1 MQSAVIQDW
10 HTVPAVPR
18 VTTFQPTSTS
28 TSYSSR
34 CSGSSFISI
43 HQHRY
48 KSKSNGA
55 TMHSSSGAYGNRQGV
70 HVPKRSS
77 FTISSLFVGHW
88 PGPFCSEMLGN
99 KLHQVVSTRSR
110 RKAQGL
116 VALQQD
122 GPREFA
128 PALKLANTIETDS
141 LPPFV
146 RDSAMKAIDDL
157 GRRVTAGDVAS
168 RAGMKVTQA
177 ESALQALAADSGG
190 FLEVMQNTFGD
201 FGAMPTESEACLSSL
216 GESCQR

>member
-10 HTVPAVPR
+10 HTMPALPQVA
-18 VTTFQPTSTS
+18 TFQPTSTS
-28 TSYSSR
+28 TSYSNR

-48 KSKSNGA
+48 KSKSNGP
-55 TMHSSSGAYGNRQGV
+55 TIHSLSAANGNRQRV
-70 HVPKRSS
+70 HMPKRSS
-77 FTISSLFVGHW
+77 LKISGLFVGHQ
-88 PGPFCSEMLGN
+88 PGPFRSEMLGN
-99 KLHQVVSTRSR
+99 KLHHVVSSRSR
-110 RKAQGL
+110 RKVQGP

-122 GPREFA
+122 GPQEFA
-128 PALKLANTIETDS
+128 PALKLANAIETDS

-190 FLEVMQNTFGD
+190 FLEVIHSTFGYL
-201 FGAMPTESEACLSSL
+201 GSMSIEIEAYLSSL
-216 GESCQR
+216 GEFC

>member
-1 MQSAVIQDW
+1 MQSTVIQDW
-10 HTVPAVPR
+10 HTVPALPQVA
-18 VTTFQPTSTS
+18 TFQPTSTS
-28 TSYSSR
+28 TSYSNR

-48 KSKSNGA
+48 KSKSNGP
-55 TMHSSSGAYGNRQGV
+55 TIHSSAGAYGNRQRV
-70 HVPKRSS
+70 HMPKRSS
-77 FTISSLFVGHW
+77 FKISGLFVGHR
-88 PGPFCSEMLGN
+88 PGPFHSEMLGN
-99 KLHQVVSTRSR
+99 KLHQMVSTRSR
-110 RKAQGL
+110 RKVQGP

-128 PALKLANTIETDS
+128 PALKLANAIETDS

-190 FLEVMQNTFGD
+190 FLEVMHSTIWRFRFNVN
-201 FGAMPTESEACLSSL
+201 
-216 GESCQR
+216 RK